1 MIFSYRYMVLVKIK
15 PKKHVPLSGGTIVE
29 VRRDTCMALRFDM
42 AKIPQRTPAENAGFK
57 IPHTISVKNSE
68 NTSTPK
74 RLGLRV
80 LVFGT
85 TSGIEYE
92 SICDDCQKKE
102 NRPDAVSVLDRRFK
116 SDVVLPLRNS
126 DDGRI
131 FISFSFHC
139 YPKHYNNNDSQ
150 YWYVIWL
157 RHSSQVI
164 HND

>member
-1 MIFSYRYMVLVKIK
+1 M
-15 PKKHVPLSGGTIVE
+15 
-29 VRRDTCMALRFDM
+29 RRDTRVALRFDM
-42 AKIPQRTPAENAGFK
+42 AKISQRTPGEYAGLK
-57 IPHTISVKNSE
+57 IPPTISVKNSG

-74 RLGLRV
+74 LLGLRV

-92 SICDDCQKKE
+92 SICGDYQKKE
-102 NRPDAVSVLDRRFK
+102 NRPGSLSLIDCRSK

-126 DDGRI
+126 DDRSI
-131 FISFSFHC
+131 FISFSFPC